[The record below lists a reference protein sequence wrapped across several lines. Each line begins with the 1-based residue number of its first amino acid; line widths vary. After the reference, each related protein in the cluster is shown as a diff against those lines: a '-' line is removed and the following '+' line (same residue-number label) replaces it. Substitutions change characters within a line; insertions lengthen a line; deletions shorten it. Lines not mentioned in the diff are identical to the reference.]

1 MEVETLATVATPVTV
16 VTPLELLFVWVA
28 VAMVGRTEGDT
39 LEASMVET
47 AQTEPSPVPLSLS
60 MTGRTE
66 AGASDMSV
74 ENLAV
79 GQASMPVSSTSSA
92 TG

>member
-1 MEVETLATVATPVTV
+1 
-16 VTPLELLFVWVA
+16 
-28 VAMVGRTEGDT
+28 
-39 LEASMVET
+39 MVET
-47 AQTEPSPVPLSLS
+47 AQTEPSPVPLSSS
-60 MTGRTE
+60 MTGRIE